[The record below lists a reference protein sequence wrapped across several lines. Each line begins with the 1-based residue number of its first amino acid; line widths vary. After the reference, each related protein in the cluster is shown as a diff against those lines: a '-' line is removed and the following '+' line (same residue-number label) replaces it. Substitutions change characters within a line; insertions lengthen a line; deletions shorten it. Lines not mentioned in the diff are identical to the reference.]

1 MKEFAR
7 REWQRAGRALKTAAT
22 LITTDPEAAVS
33 RAYYAA
39 FHAVTAIFALR
50 GQSFSKHSALR
61 SAVHKDLV
69 RTGEWSVELGKD
81 YDLLMSLR
89 QTSDYGSGTSVSEQ
103 DARRAVE
110 ATQRLI
116 A

>member
-1 MKEFAR
+1 TM
-7 REWQRAGRALKTAAT
+7 

-39 FHAVTAIFALR
+39 FHAVTAAFALR
-50 GQSFSKHSALR
+50 NRSFTKHSAVR
-61 SAVHKDLV
+61 AAVHTDLV
-69 RTGEWSVELGKD
+69 KTGEWSVELGKD

-89 QTSDYGSGTSVSEQ
+89 QTGDYGGVAQVSEQ

-110 ATQRLI
+110 AAQRLL
-116 A
+116 AVCQQKLSNSET